1 MGPSPMIAP
10 FWDDLATHSGGG
22 IYTWYD
28 RNNHCFVIEWYNL
41 KNGSNGSSL
50 ETFQVILY
58 DQSMYPTSLGDGPIK
73 FQYQTFNNVDMSTG
87 NRHGCYATIGIEDHS
102 GTVGL
107 EYTFNNVYPT
117 AASPLGNQR
126 ALYITNVPLYY
137 YDPHIILCETYI
149 DDSNGNSVCE
159 PGETINLGI
168 KLQNIGNQTAENITA
183 TLSTNNPYIN
193 ILTATGTYY
202 SLTTD
207 SFGVNQQP
215 FVFTVAP
222 ECPNGTVVN
231 FHLLISSGEF
241 SWQRNF
247 TVRIEASVLEFFSY
261 LINDADANFNG
272 IIEPLETVKII
283 VNVYNH
289 SDVQSREV
297 MATLST
303 SSSDVMI
310 ANR

>member
-1 MGPSPMIAP
+1 M
-10 FWDDLATHSGGG
+10 
-22 IYTWYD
+22 
-28 RNNHCFVIEWYNL
+28 
-41 KNGSNGSSL
+41 
-50 ETFQVILY
+50 
-58 DQSMYPTSLGDGPIK
+58 
-73 FQYQTFNNVDMSTG
+73 
-87 NRHGCYATIGIEDHS
+87 
-102 GTVGL
+102 
-107 EYTFNNVYPT
+107 
-117 AASPLGNQR
+117 
-126 ALYITNVPLYY
+126 
-137 YDPHIILCETYI
+137 
-149 DDSNGNSVCE
+149 
-159 PGETINLGI
+159 
-168 KLQNIGNQTAENITA
+168 
-183 TLSTNNPYIN
+183 
-193 ILTATGTYY
+193 
-202 SLTTD
+202 TTD

-310 ANR
+310 VNPIINLPLIEPNTIMQFVFEVQFTGVSSLSQYISMQFNISISNGLPISNNILVPYNIANVFNDFESNDGDFISETGWEWGIPAQVGPIPE